1 MSSTMDFSKP
11 FLAKIDLAAFKIACR
26 FSSERLRAFF
36 VDLYN
41 SRRLKCDP
49 TGGASN
55 LVIPAGP
62 RSCAEIIAS
71 QPRVIRVDGFLG
83 GNTNAISGDFSFGIS
98 GTLFENGEPVAAVS
112 EMNISGD
119 LFSLL
124 SRFQEAASDTWRWG
138 AWRSPSL
145 LFDDIQFSGT

>member
-1 MSSTMDFSKP
+1 MS
-11 FLAKIDLAAFKIACR
+11 R
-26 FSSERLRAFF
+26 NGELRSFF

-41 SRRLKCDP
+41 SRRLKCAP

-55 LVIPAGP
+55 LVIPAGE
-62 RSCAEIIAS
+62 RSPADIIAAL
-71 QPRVIRVDGFLG
+71 PRVIRVDGFLG
-83 GNTNAISGDFSFGIS
+83 GNTNAITGDFSFGIS

-119 LFSLL
+119 LFTLL
-124 SRFQEAASDTWRWG
+124 GQFQEAASDTWRWG

-145 LFDDIQFSGT
+145 LFDGVQFSGT